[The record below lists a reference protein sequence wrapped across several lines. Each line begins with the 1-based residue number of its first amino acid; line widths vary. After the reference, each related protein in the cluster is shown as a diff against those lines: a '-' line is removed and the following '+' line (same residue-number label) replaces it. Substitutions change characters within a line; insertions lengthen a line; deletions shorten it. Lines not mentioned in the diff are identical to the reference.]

1 MKRTLRTLL
10 CALAPAISGGM
21 LAAGTATAAED
32 YPNQPIRIVVPFSP
46 GGSTDIV
53 ARYISKELGD
63 ELGESVVIEN
73 RPGATGQIGS
83 VAVARAKPDG
93 HTLIMATTST
103 HSISPY
109 LHATPPFDPLNDFEP
124 ISNVALLPFVL
135 VTKPDLPVKSVKELI
150 DLAKKDPGQYSYASS
165 GNGSSLHLAG
175 ALFTGMAGINVMHVP
190 YKGAAPAVSDVMG
203 GQVAMMFDTIPSS
216 LPNAQ
221 AGRLN
226 ILAVSSLERSE
237 LLPDVPTV
245 AETGLPGYEVV
256 GWAGLLAPKGTPQ
269 PIIDKV
275 NAAVNKVLQTPEMRK
290 RFITQGAQPDGT
302 TQADFAALM
311 RAEDTKWRQVIKES
325 GIKAY

>member
-275 NAAVNKVLQTPEMRK
+275 NAAVNKILQTPEMRK

-302 TQADFAALM
+302 THADFAALM

>member
-1 MKRTLRTLL
+1 MKRTLSAML
-10 CALAPAISGGM
+10 CALIPAIGGG
-21 LAAGTATAAED
+21 LLGTGAASAAESF
-32 YPNQPIRIVVPFSP
+32 PNQPIRLVVPFSP

-63 ELGESVVIEN
+63 ELGESIVIEN

-150 DLAKKDPGQYSYASS
+150 ELAKKNPGSFSYASS

-175 ALFTGMAGINVMHVP
+175 ALFTGMADINMMHVP

-203 GQVAMMFDTIPSS
+203 GQVAVMFDTIPSS

-226 ILAVSSLERSE
+226 ILAVSSLERSQ

-256 GWAGLLAPKGTPQ
+256 GWAGLLAPKGTPKAV
-269 PIIDKV
+269 IDKI
-275 NAAVNKVLQTPEMRK
+275 NAAVNKVLQTPEMRE
-290 RFITQGAQPDGT
+290 RFLTQGAQPDGT
-302 TQADFAALM
+302 TSAEFSALM
-311 RAEDTKWRQVIKES
+311 QAEDKKWREVIKAA
-325 GIKAY
+325 GIRAY

>member
-1 MKRTLRTLL
+1 MKKTLRTVL
-10 CALAPAISGGM
+10 CALVPA
-21 LAAGTATAAED
+21 LAAGPLLTGNALAAD
-32 YPNQPIRIVVPFSP
+32 NFPTQPIRLVVPFSP

-109 LHATPPFDPLNDFEP
+109 LHETLPFDPLNDFVP

-150 DLAKKDPGQYSYASS
+150 ELVKSDPGAYSYASS

-175 ALFTGMAGINVMHVP
+175 ALFTDMAGVNVMHVP

-203 GQVAMMFDTIPSS
+203 GQVSMMFDTIPSS

-221 AGRLN
+221 AGKLN

-256 GWAGLLAPKGTPQ
+256 GWAGILAPKGTPQ
-269 PIIDKV
+269 PVIDKI
-275 NAAVNKVLQTPEMRK
+275 NAAVNKVLQTPEMRQ
-290 RFITQGAQPDGT
+290 RFITQGAQPNGT
-302 TQADFAALM
+302 TQTEFAALM
-311 RAEDTKWRQVIKES
+311 KAEDTKWRQVIKDA